1 VHKIIRMLTL
11 LALLPTAMLAQ
22 AAPATQAPAS
32 PIQERGY
39 LLSTIDFGGSSN
51 GDGRIFTLGVS
62 AGYEFNRHVSVSARL
77 PIYFVTATGVT
88 NLPSGQSTLSNN
100 GVGDPE
106 LNLGLTFSRHTLVC
120 QTGLTTWLPV
130 TSTSNGFSTGSV
142 LVDWTSRLSKRVG
155 RLVPFGRLDLA
166 NTVPDTPVFI
176 LPYTAQGFN
185 TRLEGG
191 TNVEMTKILSA
202 GASFYGVLP
211 SGQQHVYSRMVTS
224 SNSGMTGMA
233 QSGRGG
239 NGFMMNPVTVGDDL
253 TSDHGFSTW
262 LSASLPNN
270 IGLQVAYTRSYGY
283 DLNTV
288 SFGAVYN
295 LGAALRHRHA
305 YP

>member
-1 VHKIIRMLTL
+1 VQSFL
-11 LALLPTAMLAQ
+11 
-22 AAPATQAPAS
+22 
-32 PIQERGY
+32 
-39 LLSTIDFGGSSN
+39 
-51 GDGRIFTLGVS
+51 S

-88 NLPSGQSTLSNN
+88 NLSGGQQSTLSNN
-100 GVGDPE
+100 GVGDPA
-106 LNLGLTFSRHTLVC
+106 LNLGLTFSRHTLVY
-120 QTGLTTWLPV
+120 QTGLTTSLPV

-155 RLVPFGRLDLA
+155 RLVPFGRVDIA

-191 TNVEMTKILSA
+191 TNVELTKILSA

-224 SNSGMTGMA
+224 SNSGMSGMA
-233 QSGRGG
+233 QSSGG
-239 NGFMMNPVTVGDDL
+239 ENGFMMNPVTVGNDL
-253 TSDHGFSTW
+253 TRDHGYSTW
-262 LSASLPNN
+262 VAANLPNYFD
-270 IGLQVAYTRSYGY
+270 LQLAYSRSYGY

-288 SFGAVYN
+288 SFGVGYN
-295 LGAALRHRHA
+295 LGDALRHRRA
-305 YP
+305 NE